1 MLNKAMSL
9 EVDKAEIFCG
19 GVSRFWLSFCTSCPR
34 GGWVRDGAGRP
45 PGARGGGGG
54 GGMPQ
59 PPPSEWR
66 ELGARAELWDGP
78 GEGAARATEAGAGRL
93 VRAAEEPGAGGGE
106 DGGRVLVELSGD
118 GYRAFLGRGAW
129 ELARPVARADLEA
142 PSGSGGGLGEAAAAA
157 AAERLAP
164 GAGCYLWGGCLGP
177 RYDCSGF
184 VQAAFLEGPTPG
196 VWLPRDAYQQREF
209 SAKVSWREVLPGDLV
224 FFGSLSRGAEG
235 AARAPLVDHVGLCTR
250 VEPGGALKYLHSSG
264 ASAGRD
270 GVGEDVLPAPGQ
282 DPNTTLQD
290 PISRRYAARLVGF
303 GRVSRG
309 LRPGETVPQAGFVG
323 EPKRGALDEG
333 GG

>member
-1 MLNKAMSL
+1 M
-9 EVDKAEIFCG
+9 
-19 GVSRFWLSFCTSCPR
+19 
-34 GGWVRDGAGRP
+34 
-45 PGARGGGGG
+45 
-54 GGMPQ
+54 
-59 PPPSEWR
+59 
-66 ELGARAELWDGP
+66 
-78 GEGAARATEAGAGRL
+78 
-93 VRAAEEPGAGGGE
+93 
-106 DGGRVLVELSGD
+106 LVELSGD

-142 PSGSGGGLGEAAAAA
+142 PSGSGGGLGEAAAA

-209 SAKVSWREVLPGDLV
+209 SAKVSRREVLRGDLV
-224 FFGSLSRGAEG
+224 FFGSLTRGTEG

-264 ASAGRD
+264 ASSGRD

-282 DPNTTLQD
+282 DPNNTTLQD

-303 GRVSRG
+303 GRVIRG
-309 LRPGETVPQAGFVG
+309 LRPGETVPQAGFGG